1 MDFLDDLRDSRT
13 TTGKLFLSIL
23 VLLLLS
29 LLVVLAIS
37 GFVLHGVLWP
47 DRGASGVDPKRMLSP
62 PDAVSFTAPGGRAQ
76 DGWLFPGLRTAP
88 VIILCH
94 GYGRQRSDLL
104 TLITPLQEHQY
115 NVFVFDFSGHGSNPG
130 STTLGPR
137 ETATLLAAIEEL
149 SRRSD
154 LDNTR
159 FGLWGTDM
167 GGYAALAAAA
177 SDARVKAVA
186 ADSVYNQPIDFVSF
200 QVERS
205 GTSSIPLVSFFS
217 RQGYRLLN
225 WSSRNEPPLASRLAA
240 LAQTAKLFIQGREN
254 AVLADATLQLFLQAP
269 EPRAQAVFPRTD
281 YPVLPEQEKKEYE
294 SQLLSFFLQ
303 HLPAAAP
310 SSGR

>member
-13 TTGKLFLSIL
+13 TTGKLFLTAG

-37 GFVLHGVLWP
+37 GFVLRGLLWP
-47 DRGASGVDPKRMLSP
+47 DHGASGVDPRKMLSP
-62 PDAVSFTAPGGRAQ
+62 PDIVSFTPPGGAQ
-76 DGWLFPGLRTAP
+76 DGWLFPGLSTAP

-94 GYGRQRSDLL
+94 GYGRERSDLL

-115 NVFVFDFSGHGSNPG
+115 NVFVFDFGGHGSHDG
-130 STTLGPR
+130 DTTLGPR
-137 ETATLLAAIEEL
+137 ETATLLAAIDEL

-177 SDARVKAVA
+177 SDPRVKAVA
-186 ADSVYNQPIDFVSF
+186 ADSVYNQPADFVRL
-200 QVERS
+200 QVGRS
-205 GTSSIPLVSFFS
+205 GTASIPLVAYFS
-217 RQGYRLLN
+217 QLGYRLLN
-225 WSSRNEPPLASRLAA
+225 WSSRNDPPLASRVAA
-240 LAQTAKLFIQGREN
+240 LPQTPKLFIQGREN
-254 AVLADATLQLFLQAP
+254 AALADATLQLFLQAP
-269 EPRAQAVFPRTD
+269 EPRTQAVFPRTD

-303 HLPAAAP
+303 HLPPAAP
-310 SSGR
+310 PARR

>member
-13 TTGKLFLSIL
+13 TTGKLFLTAG

-37 GFVLHGVLWP
+37 GFVLRGLLWP
-47 DRGASGVDPKRMLSP
+47 DHGASGVDPRKMLSP
-62 PDAVSFTAPGGRAQ
+62 PDIVSFTPPGGAQ
-76 DGWLFPGLRTAP
+76 DGWLFPGLSTAP

-94 GYGRQRSDLL
+94 GYGRERSDLL

-115 NVFVFDFSGHGSNPG
+115 NVFVFDFGGHGSHDG
-130 STTLGPR
+130 DTTLGPR
-137 ETATLLAAIEEL
+137 ETATLLAAIDEL

-177 SDARVKAVA
+177 SDPRVKAVA
-186 ADSVYNQPIDFVSF
+186 ADSVYNQPADFVRL
-200 QVERS
+200 QVGRS
-205 GTSSIPLVSFFS
+205 GTASIPLVAYFS
-217 RQGYRLLN
+217 QLGYRLLN
-225 WSSRNEPPLASRLAA
+225 WSSRNDPRLASRVAA
-240 LAQTAKLFIQGREN
+240 LTETPKLFIQGREN
-254 AVLADATLQLFLQAP
+254 AALADATLQLFLQAP
-269 EPRAQAVFPRTD
+269 EPRTQAVFPRTD

-303 HLPAAAP
+303 HLPPAAP
-310 SSGR
+310 PARR

>member
-13 TTGKLFLSIL
+13 TTGKLFLTVV

-29 LLVVLAIS
+29 LLVILAIS

-47 DRGASGVDPKRMLSP
+47 DRGASGVDLKKMLSP
-62 PDAVSFTAPGGRAQ
+62 PDVVSFTRPGGGVQ
-76 DGWLFPGLRTAP
+76 DGWLFPGLSTAP

-115 NVFVFDFSGHGSNPG
+115 NVFVFDFGGHGSQGGN
-130 STTLGPR
+130 TTLGPR
-137 ETATLLAAIEEL
+137 ETATLLAAIDEL

-177 SDARVKAVA
+177 SDVRVKAVA
-186 ADSVYNQPIDFVSF
+186 ADSVYSQPADFVSL
-200 QVERS
+200 QVGRS
-205 GTSSIPLVSFFS
+205 GTSSIPLVAYFS
-217 RQGYRLLN
+217 QLGYRLLN
-225 WSSRNEPPLASRLAA
+225 WASRNEPPLASRVAA
-240 LAQTAKLFIQGREN
+240 LTQTPKLYIQGREN
-254 AVLADATLQLFLQAP
+254 AALADATLQLFLQAP

-281 YPVLPEQEKKEYE
+281 YPVLPEQEKREYE

-303 HLPAAAP
+303 HLPPAAP
-310 SSGR
+310 ASRR